1 MHELRFRWRFV
12 FSSAFHSTGNLTGI
26 GVDKALTRDA
36 LGAPIVPATTVKG
49 ILRHWAEVV
58 LRGWGRPVCGAPA
71 PSDMCLPPSL
81 CVVCRVF
88 GNPRHPSPLRFADA
102 RPCPEERG
110 GAIPHP
116 RSHVALSRR
125 RRSALEGR
133 LFTVET
139 LWAAGV
145 EWEAEAAGRF
155 PDPGQAE
162 QAAALL
168 ALAALLTPALGGS
181 RTRGLGW
188 LASRTVEIRL
198 DGRALPLEDLEKAH
212 WKRWQ
217 GGVYESMAASETQE
231 PAADRPP
238 EG

>member
-26 GVDKALTRDA
+26 GVDKVLARDVR
-36 LGAPIVPATTVKG
+36 GNPIVPATTVKG
-49 ILRHWAEVV
+49 VLRHWAEVV
-58 LRGWGRPVCGAPA
+58 LRGWGEPVCAAPD

-81 CVVCRVF
+81 CRVCQVF
-88 GNPRHPSPLRFADA
+88 GNPRHPSPLRFTDG
-102 RPCPEERG
+102 RPRPEERG

-145 EWEAEAAGRF
+145 EWEAEAVGRF
-155 PDPGQAE
+155 PDPDRAI

-168 ALAALLTPALGGS
+168 ALAALLTPALGSS

-188 LASRTVEIRL
+188 LMNRAVEIRL
-198 DGRALPLEDLEKAH
+198 DDQVLSLKELEEAH

-217 GGVYESMAASETQE
+217 GGAHGRVAAPEAQE